1 MIERLTYELLASCF
15 FFFFII
21 TCYHDDWCNE
31 VNDVYTELSSVA
43 TNCHRKSETS
53 DPGPISLI
61 IATLRVSWDLR
72 LEETNTGVGAGM
84 KNGLFTAVYPG
95 FITLTSP
102 MATYLQAT
110 QESIVRCD
118 DFLLCL
124 LQLFSFVR
132 TSRDKCEVMIS
143 SRLRLITAKGFL
155 RLSHHAHIQS
165 LLSNNI
171 FLAHCNFL
179 DG

>member
-1 MIERLTYELLASCF
+1 MF

-21 TCYHDDWCNE
+21 SCYHDDWCNE
-31 VNDVYTELSSVA
+31 VNDVYSELSSVA

-61 IATLRVSWDLR
+61 IAFATLRVSWDLR
-72 LEETNTGVGAGM
+72 VEETNTGVGAGM
-84 KNGLFTAVYPG
+84 KNGLLTAVYPG

-102 MATYLQAT
+102 MATYTPHRRVLSAAA
-110 QESIVRCD
+110 SFYFACCNY
-118 DFLLCL
+118 FLLSGHPETSARWWY
-124 LQLFSFVR
+124 QAGFVW
-132 TSRDKCEVMIS
+132 S
-143 SRLRLITAKGFL
+143 LRKVSCV
-155 RLSHHAHIQS
+155 SHHAHIQS

-171 FLAHCNFL
+171 FLARCNFL